1 MFLYLPKSMKCFKI
15 GLLTAISPLTMVPV
29 GLGFKTGSYGPQV
42 MDSDK
47 QWVGRIAH
55 QGLSPCEPVASGQD
69 D

>member
-1 MFLYLPKSMKCFKI
+1 
-15 GLLTAISPLTMVPV
+15 LTAISPLAMVPF
-29 GLGFKTGSYGPQV
+29 GLGFKTVSYGPQV
-42 MDSDK
+42 MDNDK